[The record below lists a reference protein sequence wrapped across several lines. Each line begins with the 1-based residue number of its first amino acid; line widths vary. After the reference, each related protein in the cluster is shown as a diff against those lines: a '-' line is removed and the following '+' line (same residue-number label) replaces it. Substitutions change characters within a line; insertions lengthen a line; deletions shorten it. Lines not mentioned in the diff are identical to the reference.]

1 MARLFLQHLA
11 IYINENYLPHGLH
24 FFPKVGLTSI
34 QNVLKPSK
42 IAQDCED
49 FDQITKFRSNLVTL
63 NASQRPSR

>member
-24 FFPKVGLTSI
+24 FFPKVGLKCI
-34 QNVLKPSK
+34 QMVNKPSK

-49 FDQITKFRSNLVTL
+49 FAQMAKFR
-63 NASQRPSR
+63 